1 MESKLKGLNILIVD
15 DEPDILSVLEEE
27 IKDACPNCRVIK
39 AETYEWAVNLLNST
53 PYDLVILDIMG
64 VRGFDLLEQAVR
76 LKYKVIM
83 LTAHALS
90 PENLRKAIEMGA
102 RSYLP
107 KEQIGAIIPFL
118 EDVLSQEPLPTWRRL
133 FEKLGGF
140 FNRRFG
146 SDWQQKDDKF
156 WKEFNEKLKTD
167 GKSYVET
174 PSQKLGFY

>member
-27 IKDACPNCRVIK
+27 IKDVCPNCRVIK

-118 EDVLSQEPLPTWRRL
+118 EDVLSQEPLPTWQRL

-146 SDWQQKDDKF
+146 SDWQEKDDKF